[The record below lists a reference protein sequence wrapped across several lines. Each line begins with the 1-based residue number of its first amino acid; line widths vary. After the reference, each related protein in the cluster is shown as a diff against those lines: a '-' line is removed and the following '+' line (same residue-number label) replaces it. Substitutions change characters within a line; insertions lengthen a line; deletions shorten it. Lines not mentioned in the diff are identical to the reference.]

1 MDCGLLRV
9 TRAGA
14 SEPGWPVC
22 VVTRVIV
29 SSTCFRDPEPGLSDS
44 ESGHASSVTAWACLA
59 LVSLAVR
66 EERGKYIPLP
76 NLKLARATHCG
87 PLPTAVS
94 PSTPLTR
101 SEWLVFRD
109 YW

>member
-14 SEPGWPVC
+14 SEPGWSVC

-44 ESGHASSVTAWACLA
+44 EQLGQAWLWLA
-59 LVSLAVR
+59 WPF
-66 EERGKYIPLP
+66 EKNGGNI
-76 NLKLARATHCG
+76 
-87 PLPTAVS
+87 
-94 PSTPLTR
+94 
-101 SEWLVFRD
+101 FRPRT
-109 YW
+109 

>member
-29 SSTCFRDPEPGLSDS
+29 SSTCFRDQEVGRNS
-44 ESGHASSVTAWACLA
+44 ESGHASSVTAWAGLA

-66 EERGKYIPLP
+66 EERGKYIPPP
-76 NLKLARATHCG
+76 NLKFLRQQIDIMKT
-87 PLPTAVS
+87 TA
-94 PSTPLTR
+94 
-101 SEWLVFRD
+101 
-109 YW
+109 